1 MFEAERISQRN
12 AAVIVGVT
20 MIMIVLCAGFGY
32 GFVHSSLVIKGDAA
46 TTVSQLQQ
54 NMPLFRAEIFSWF
67 LILVF
72 DIIIAWALTIFMK
85 QIDDHLSLLSGW
97 FRLIYAVILGI
108 AISNLVMV
116 SLLLNGNDYVAFL
129 PIEQL
134 SAQVMLYLSAFN
146 AIWSLGLI
154 VFGLHLLIIA
164 YLILKSDFIPKFL
177 GILLFIAALSYVLI
191 HSMHLFLPQYET
203 TTLLIEMVLS
213 LPMTVGELGFGIW
226 LLIKGG
232 KISKKATEF

>member
-1 MFEAERISQRN
+1 MVFNTERISPRK
-12 AAVIVGVT
+12 AAIIVGVT

-32 GFVHSSLVIKGDAA
+32 GFVHSSLVITGDAA
-46 TTVSQLQQ
+46 ATVSQLDQ

-72 DIIIAWALTIFMK
+72 DIIIAWALTIFMQ
-85 QIDDHLSLLSGW
+85 QIDHHLALLSGW

-116 SLLLNGNDYVAFL
+116 SLLLSSNNYSAFL
-129 PIEQL
+129 PADQL
-134 SAQVMLYLSAFN
+134 NAQVMLYLSAFN
-146 AIWSLGLI
+146 SIWSLGLI

-164 YLILKSDFIPKFL
+164 YLILKADFIPKLL
-177 GILLFIAALSYVLI
+177 GILLLIAALSYVLI

-203 TTLLIEMVLS
+203 TTMLIETVLS

-226 LLIKGG
+226 LLLKGG
-232 KISKKATEF
+232 KTPKKSD

>member
-1 MFEAERISQRN
+1 MLETKRISPRK
-12 AAVIVGVT
+12 AAIIVGIAML
-20 MIMIVLCAGFGY
+20 MIALCAGFGY

-46 TTVSQLQQ
+46 ATVSQLTQ

-72 DIIIAWALTIFMK
+72 DIIIAWALTIFMQ
-85 QIDDHLSLLSGW
+85 QIDHHLALLSGW

-116 SLLLNGNDYVAFL
+116 SLLLSSNNYSAFL
-129 PIEQL
+129 PADQL
-134 SAQVMLYLSAFN
+134 SAQVMVYLNAFN
-146 AIWSLGLI
+146 RIWSLGLI
-154 VFGLHLLIIA
+154 IFGLHLLIIA

-203 TTLLIEMVLS
+203 TTVLIETILS

-232 KISKKATEF
+232 KTAKKATEF

>member
-1 MFEAERISQRN
+1 MSPRK
-12 AAVIVGVT
+12 AAVIVGMT
-20 MIMIVLCAGFGY
+20 MLMIALCAGFAY
-32 GFVHSSLVIKGDAA
+32 GFVHSSLIITGDAA

-67 LILVF
+67 LIFVF

-85 QIDDHLSLLSGW
+85 QIDDHLSLLGGW
-97 FRLIYAVILGI
+97 FRLIYAVVLGI
-108 AISNLVMV
+108 AISNLMMV
-116 SLLLNGNDYVAFL
+116 SLLLSANNYSASL
-129 PIEQL
+129 PADQL

-146 AIWSLGLI
+146 SIWSLGLI

-177 GILLFIAALSYVLI
+177 GILLVIAALSYVLI
-191 HSMHLFLPQYET
+191 HSMYLFLPQYET
-203 TTLLIEMVLS
+203 TTVLIETILS

-232 KISKKATEF
+232 KTPKKSD

>member
-1 MFEAERISQRN
+1 MIKTERISPRK

-20 MIMIVLCAGFGY
+20 MIMIALCAGFGY
-32 GFVHSSLVIKGDAA
+32 GFVHSSLVITGDAA

-54 NMPLFRAEIFSWF
+54 NMPLFRAEILSWF

-72 DIIIAWALTIFMK
+72 DIIIAWALTILMQ
-85 QIDDHLSLLSGW
+85 QIDHHLALLSGW

-108 AISNLVMV
+108 AISNLMMV
-116 SLLLNGNDYVAFL
+116 SLLFSSNNYSAFL
-129 PIEQL
+129 PADQL

-146 AIWSLGLI
+146 SIWSLGLI
-154 VFGLHLLIIA
+154 IFGLHLLIIA

-203 TTLLIEMVLS
+203 TTMLIETILS

-232 KISKKATEF
+232 KTPKKSD